1 MVSGHTFEGGGET
14 DVVPDQMLALDP
26 SAYLNRHA
34 DRTKYVDTFLEGGD
48 DDDPRLLVELSDIV
62 DAMFLGAVAAHVVD
76 NPARRDR
83 DPVIGLLDALHAAEH
98 LMIGLDLS
106 INSHPDNAPQAAHV
120 DGAVGKRCVTSGE
133 YGRWHVARPT
143 A

>member
-1 MVSGHTFEGGGET
+1 
-14 DVVPDQMLALDP
+14 MLALDP

-48 DDDPRLLVELSDIV
+48 DDDPRLLV
-62 DAMFLGAVAAHVVD
+62 
-76 NPARRDR
+76 DR